1 MARNTKSKIRIKPLS
16 GKFFKI
22 TAHEMIVERTN
33 QEDWNA
39 RVIFDN
45 LISPIWNDDKIIIDV
60 IWDAY
65 PEENIRLIVVTLP
78 KDNDGFEYCDN
89 YKMRKETDEKPVD
102 KDRQDKTFVVKDT
115 TQNKQNKWK

>member
-33 QEDWNA
+33 QENWNA
-39 RVIFDN
+39 GVIFDN
-45 LISPIWNDDKIIIDV
+45 LSSPYWKDDKIIVDA
-60 IWDAY
+60 IWDAL
-65 PEENIRLIVVTLP
+65 PEENIHFISVTLP
-78 KDNDGFEYCDN
+78 KDKNEFEYCDN
-89 YKMRKETDEKPVD
+89 NKMRKETDEKPVD